1 MWVTMLAWSSSRGLA
16 LATSHF
22 EVVVLALSFDLVW
35 FEGGLAVGPS
45 EILQV
50 YVIREHA
57 REIRN

>member
-1 MWVTMLAWSSSRGLA
+1 M
-16 LATSHF
+16 
-22 EVVVLALSFDLVW
+22 LALSLDLVC
-35 FEGGLAVGPS
+35 FEGGLAVSPS